1 MASSNVVEIT
11 DANFEAEVLQSSEP
25 VLIDFWAVWCGPCR
39 QLAPIIDELAEDNQG
54 TVKIAKCD
62 IDQNQAT
69 ARAYNIL
76 SIPTMILFNNGE
88 EVSRISGAQPKGN
101 IQSAIDGAVGA

>member
-1 MASSNVVEIT
+1 MASTSVLEIT
-11 DANFEAEVLQSSEP
+11 DSNFENEVLKSSEP
-25 VLIDFWAVWCGPCR
+25 VLVDFWAVWCGPCR

-69 ARAYNIL
+69 ARSFNIM
-76 SIPTMILFNNGE
+76 SIPTMILFKDGQ
-88 EVSRISGAQPKGN
+88 EVERIQGAQPKAN
-101 IQSAIDGAVGA
+101 IQRAINGALG

>member
-1 MASSNVVEIT
+1 MASSNVIEIT

-62 IDQNQAT
+62 IDQNQTT
-69 ARAYNIL
+69 ARTYNIL
-76 SIPTMILFNNGE
+76 SIPTMVLFQNGE

-101 IQSAIDGAVGA
+101 IQNAIDSAVGA